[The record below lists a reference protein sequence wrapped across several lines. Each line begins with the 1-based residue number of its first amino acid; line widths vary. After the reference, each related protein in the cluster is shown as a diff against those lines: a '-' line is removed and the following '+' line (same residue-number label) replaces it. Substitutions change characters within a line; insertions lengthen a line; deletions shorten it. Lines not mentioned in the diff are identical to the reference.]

1 MKDCVESTAQWLS
14 THCARRRSLQDD
26 IRGTTEEEIKD
37 AQASDLE
44 VLVLSLP
51 YPGFL
56 PWRILD
62 HLDEFTWL
70 RKVRW
75 SLHISSDAAE
85 FCRSGRGFLILVVGF
100 ILLFS
105 FSKINSLGLDYF
117 CK

>member
-85 FCRSGRGFLILVVGF
+85 FCRSGRGCLISGRVARLSSAARYF
-100 ILLFS
+100 QHPSLLS
-105 FSKINSLGLDYF
+105 MSL
-117 CK
+117 